1 MHQNINYQFPYPTQ
15 LFNANCIHANM
26 KSISDSIS
34 FLSRAVR
41 GLEQGDMDVQSSR
54 DGLGDIL
61 EVISESANYTAQNY
75 IQESRVEAP
84 GLVGVENAKHA

>member
-1 MHQNINYQFPYPTQ
+1 MQQNTNYQFPYPTQ

-26 KSISDSIS
+26 RSISDSIS

-61 EVISESANYTAQNY
+61 EIISESASYTAQNY
-75 IQESRVEAP
+75 TQENQVETP
-84 GLVGVENAKHA
+84 ELVGVENAKHA